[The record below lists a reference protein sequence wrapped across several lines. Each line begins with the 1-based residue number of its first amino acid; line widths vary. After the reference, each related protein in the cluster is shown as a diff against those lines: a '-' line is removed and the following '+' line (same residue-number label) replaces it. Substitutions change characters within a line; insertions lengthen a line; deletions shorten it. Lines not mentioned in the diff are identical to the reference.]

1 MVLFAIFCPIVAA
14 VLIMLGAPARKTALA
29 ASVLTFAVAL
39 FLFASLDHG
48 NADFQHVTSFSISPE
63 WRLSFTTGVDGLSV
77 IMVLLASIVTL
88 AAVWFAGS
96 IERYENAFYA
106 CLLFISGGAIGA
118 FASIDLFFFYAFHE
132 LALIP
137 TFLLIGI
144 WGSGNRVAAAWKI
157 TIYLAIGSFI
167 LLLGLILLYQSFPL
181 PSRSFDIR
189 VLRTAAGMGQIA
201 PDAQRHVYLL
211 LLIGFG
217 ILISLFPFH
226 TWAPEAYAAAPAPA
240 AMLHAGVLKKFG
252 LYGLL
257 RLAIPMLPE
266 GARHWATLLIVLLL
280 GNIIY
285 VGLVTI
291 AQKRLDWMLGYSS
304 VMHMGYIFLGIAS
317 FGVLGA
323 TGAVVLMFAHG
334 LSIAL
339 LFGIAGELRRRT
351 GTLAFDELGGIAR
364 VMPFAGLVFGLGVFA
379 AIGLPGFA
387 NFAGEIM
394 IFFGAF
400 RNGWEI
406 GQFHIFQ
413 IATVLALWGVVLS
426 TVYMLRAYRKTFLG
440 SIREQWQKLPDLSPA
455 LRVPVTLLVAALL
468 CFGFFPQFFVRNVA
482 PTFGTLS
489 SPKSD
494 MQTCSHGAMSPC
506 NSRSSIAQAPR
517 RSEAAKELAAYDSI
531 TAPLLEI
538 AVLVLGMVILMIEA
552 FVGKIDKRVLAF
564 AAITGLAIVLLATF
578 FVAPSPAPSQ
588 ATGFWSFYTE
598 DRMAIFFKQFALLTT
613 ILVLIMMI
621 DYAPVVRS
629 FFPGAAPHTGLG
641 EFVALPLFTC
651 AGLMYL
657 VSAIDFVF
665 IFVALELVTVSFY
678 VLVSFTRRNPTTLEA
693 GTKYL
698 VLSALSTAFLVYG
711 IAWIFGATGQTN
723 LYRLTAALANAG
735 ADSGAALLGM
745 VFVLVALG
753 FKIAAVPFQ
762 IWVPDVYQ
770 GAPTPVT
777 AYLSVGSKAAGFV
790 VLIRVLQPF
799 MNLPQTE
806 RLIFVIALLTL
817 IYGNLAALPQ
827 TNLKR
832 LLAYSSIAHAGY
844 LLIGVVCFDVGA
856 ITFYLVA
863 YLLMTLLSFA
873 VLVIV
878 AQQTGEE
885 ISDFDGLAKRSP
897 FLAFAMLIGMVS
909 LAGVPFTAGFLGKF
923 YIFYAALLQRQIALV
938 VVGVITVGCGFYYYL
953 KVVRAMY
960 WQSDSKT
967 DAIPVSG
974 LSRVAISAL
983 IVATICLGVY
993 PQPILDA
1000 LKH

>member
-1 MVLFAIFCPIVAA
+1 MEKSGRSSPGVTVTGDAA
-14 VLIMLGAPARKTALA
+14 GDGTAL
-29 ASVLTFAVAL
+29 VWI
-39 FLFASLDHG
+39 
-48 NADFQHVTSFSISPE
+48 FS
-63 WRLSFTTGVDGLSV
+63 
-77 IMVLLASIVTL
+77 AIVC
-88 AAVWFAGS
+88 AKCGAGF
-96 IERYENAFYA
+96 R
-106 CLLFISGGAIGA
+106 
-118 FASIDLFFFYAFHE
+118 
-132 LALIP
+132 
-137 TFLLIGI
+137 TFL
-144 WGSGNRVAAAWKI
+144 SDN
-157 TIYLAIGSFI
+157 S
-167 LLLGLILLYQSFPL
+167 
-181 PSRSFDIR
+181 DI
-189 VLRTAAGMGQIA
+189 
-201 PDAQRHVYLL
+201 H
-211 LLIGFG
+211 
-217 ILISLFPFH
+217 
-226 TWAPEAYAAAPAPA
+226 
-240 AMLHAGVLKKFG
+240 
-252 LYGLL
+252 
-257 RLAIPMLPE
+257 
-266 GARHWATLLIVLLL
+266 
-280 GNIIY
+280 
-285 VGLVTI
+285 
-291 AQKRLDWMLGYSS
+291 
-304 VMHMGYIFLGIAS
+304 
-317 FGVLGA
+317 
-323 TGAVVLMFAHG
+323 
-334 LSIAL
+334 
-339 LFGIAGELRRRT
+339 
-351 GTLAFDELGGIAR
+351 
-364 VMPFAGLVFGLGVFA
+364 
-379 AIGLPGFA
+379 
-387 NFAGEIM
+387 
-394 IFFGAF
+394 
-400 RNGWEI
+400 
-406 GQFHIFQ
+406 
-413 IATVLALWGVVLS
+413 
-426 TVYMLRAYRKTFLG
+426 
-440 SIREQWQKLPDLSPA
+440 
-455 LRVPVTLLVAALL
+455 
-468 CFGFFPQFFVRNVA
+468 
-482 PTFGTLS
+482 
-489 SPKSD
+489 
-494 MQTCSHGAMSPC
+494 TCSHGAVSPC
-506 NSRSSIAQAPR
+506 FTKQHRPNASTQRGGYND
-517 RSEAAKELAAYDSI
+517 LAANDSSP
-531 TAPLLEI
+531 PLLEI
-538 AVLVLGMVILMIEA
+538 AVMVLGILMLMIEA
-552 FVGKIDKRVLAF
+552 FAEKVDKRVLASV
-564 AAITGLAIVLLATF
+564 AIIGLAIVLLATF
-578 FVAPSPAPSQ
+578 FVAPTSSPTN
-588 ATGFWSFYTE
+588 ATGFWSFYTA
-598 DRMAIFFKQFALLTT
+598 DRLAIFFKQFALLTT
-613 ILVLIMMI
+613 ILVLVMMI

-678 VLVSFTRRNPTTLEA
+678 VLVSFTRRNPATLEA

-777 AYLSVGSKAAGFV
+777 AFLSVGSKAAGFV

-844 LLIGVVCFDVGA
+844 LLIGVLCFDVRA

-873 VLVIV
+873 VLIIV
-878 AQQTGEE
+878 AQQTGEQ

-923 YIFYAALLQRQIALV
+923 YIFYAAVQQRQIPLI

-993 PQPILDA
+993 PQPIFDA
-1000 LKH
+1000 LKR